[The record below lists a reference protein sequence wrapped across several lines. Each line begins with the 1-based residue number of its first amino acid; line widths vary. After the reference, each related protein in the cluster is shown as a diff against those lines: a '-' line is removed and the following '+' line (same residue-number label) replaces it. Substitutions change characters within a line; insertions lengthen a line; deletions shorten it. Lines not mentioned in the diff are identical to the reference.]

1 MVFVREDIPSRM
13 LPTIKGFEDFEG
25 LFIEINLRKSKWLL
39 LATYKPPSLS
49 KEFYFSQVN
58 KALDAFGSNFENI
71 ILMGDLNTT
80 DTDETL
86 IEFLEDREFSNLV
99 HFPTCFM
106 SEENP
111 STMVSRQFL
120 TRQFLT
126 MTVSHGKFLSR
137 QFLTRQFITRQFL
150 TRQLP
155 TRTLSHSDSISPDNF
170 SLDSF
175 PHGHYLTKTI
185 SHTTESHPIDN
196 FSPDIFPLK

>member
-1 MVFVREDIPSRM
+1 MKNVNKVILANLNINSIPNKFSSLKELVSNNIDVLVIQETKLDETFPEKSFIIPGFKAPFRQDRNRHGGGIMVFVREDIQSRM

-49 KEFYFSQVN
+49 KEFYFSRVN

-86 IEFLEDREFSNLV
+86 IEFLEVREFSNLV

-106 SEENP
+106 SEEKP
-111 STMVSRQFL
+111 ST
-120 TRQFLT
+120 
-126 MTVSHGKFLSR
+126 
-137 QFLTRQFITRQFL
+137 
-150 TRQLP
+150 
-155 TRTLSHSDSISPDNF
+155 
-170 SLDSF
+170 
-175 PHGHYLTKTI
+175 
-185 SHTTESHPIDN
+185 ID
-196 FSPDIFPLK
+196 